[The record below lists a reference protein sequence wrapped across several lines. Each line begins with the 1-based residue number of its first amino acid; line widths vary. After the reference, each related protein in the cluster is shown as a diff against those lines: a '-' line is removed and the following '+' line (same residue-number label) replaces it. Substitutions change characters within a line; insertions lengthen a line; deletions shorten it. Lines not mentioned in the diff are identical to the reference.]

1 MHSHDAGRAP
11 LLVRPPLHP
20 TLVSFPI
27 ACIGGTLL
35 TDITYW
41 QTAAMMW
48 ADFSAWLIAA
58 GVILGWLAAIVG
70 IIDLVGHRYAL
81 APVPAWI
88 YVAGNLLAL
97 VLATI
102 NMLVHTR
109 DAWTSVV
116 PGVSASRSRP
126 SSSTCSP
133 PGSAGPRSIAAAR
146 ESQHE
151 NSSPDMRFSA
161 GARGL

>member
-11 LLVRPPLHP
+11 LIVRPPIHP

-27 ACIGGTLL
+27 ACFGGTLL

-41 QTAAMMW
+41 RTAEMMW

-70 IIDLVGHRYAL
+70 IVDLVGRRYVA
-81 APVPAWI
+81 APVPAWV
-88 YVAGNLLAL
+88 YAVGNLIAL
-97 VLATI
+97 ILATI
-102 NMLVHTR
+102 NMLVHTH

-116 PGVSASRSRP
+116 PWGLGLSVTTVIVVLFTTWIGWTALYRRRSVEV
-126 SSSTCSP
+126 
-133 PGSAGPRSIAAAR
+133 IV
-146 ESQHE
+146 
-151 NSSPDMRFSA
+151 
-161 GARGL
+161 

>member
-1 MHSHDAGRAP
+1 MQSHDAGRAP

-41 QTAAMMW
+41 QTAEMMW

-70 IIDLVGHRYAL
+70 IVDLVGHRYTT
-81 APVPAWI
+81 APVPAWV
-88 YVAGNLLAL
+88 YAAGNLVAL
-97 VLATI
+97 ILATA
-102 NMLVHTR
+102 NMLVHTH

-116 PGVSASRSRP
+116 PWGLGLSVVTVIVLLFTTWIGWTALYRRNSGVVA
-126 SSSTCSP
+126 
-133 PGSAGPRSIAAAR
+133 
-146 ESQHE
+146 
-151 NSSPDMRFSA
+151 
-161 GARGL
+161 